1 MEVHWQLPILLDNH
15 LLDNMFLR
23 GPLLGSDKRFHS
35 VAPAESHVL
44 SVHGIAVD
52 AVLLMR

>member
-1 MEVHWQLPILLDNH
+1 MEVHWQLPILRDSR
-15 LLDNMFLR
+15 LLDNIFLR
-23 GPLLGSDKRFHS
+23 GLSLGSGKRFHS

-44 SVHGIAVD
+44 SVHGIVVD